1 MESIKIFDGNTGNL
15 VTVTDRETIEK
26 LVENF
31 KSVYL
36 RRTFDFG
43 SRNGFNL
50 LVDITVKG
58 RDETCHFTINSE
70 RHAVRESRFYSYWGN
85 LLLFLYEGVSQRRR
99 ELVNHNV
106 KKERAPCR
114 RICPQR
120 ETAETLSVA
129 REHIGLLQG
138 ALFGESSK
146 GRMDLYF
153 LF

>member
-1 MESIKIFDGNTGNL
+1 MKQTKIRRSLRFLPLAILLILVLLWFWPVRIFSGDAGEVESIKIFDGNTGNL

-70 RHAVRESRFYSYWGN
+70 RHAVRESRFYSYWGTYC
-85 LLLFLYEGVSQRRR
+85 FSFMK
-99 ELVNHNV
+99 ELVN
-106 KKERAPCR
+106 
-114 RICPQR
+114 
-120 ETAETLSVA
+120 
-129 REHIGLLQG
+129 G
-138 ALFGESSK
+138 GENW
-146 GRMDLYF
+146 
-153 LF
+153 